1 MFLFVCVCQDSVIC
15 VDDQTASPLKEPEK
29 MKTQKPLRSLN
40 DVLGKAAPPG
50 KASSGSFYSFLLTKT
65 VISRFIL

>member
-40 DVLGKAAPPG
+40 DVLGKA
-50 KASSGSFYSFLLTKT
+50 SSGSFYSFLLAKT
-65 VISRFIL
+65 VIY

>member
-50 KASSGSFYSFLLTKT
+50 KASSGSFYSFLLAKT
-65 VISRFIL
+65 DLFCNIF